1 MSETEHL
8 RWREKIAFK
17 EAGWA
22 DFKRSI
28 LLTRSREKRPADEPC
43 DRV

>member
-17 EAGWA
+17 KAVRA
-22 DFKRSI
+22 DFRTVNIAHSGEDA
-28 LLTRSREKRPADEPC
+28 LDSAEA
-43 DRV
+43 